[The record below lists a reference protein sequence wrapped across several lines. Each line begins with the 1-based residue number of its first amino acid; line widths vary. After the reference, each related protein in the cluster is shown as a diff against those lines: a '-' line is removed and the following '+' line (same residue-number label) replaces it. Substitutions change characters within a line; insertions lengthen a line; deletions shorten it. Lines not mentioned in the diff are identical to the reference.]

1 MFSRSSME
9 RIDRN
14 AARMADL
21 IAGRKLDGLRARRAA
36 AEGRE
41 SAGDRKKGCA

>member
-1 MFSRSSME
+1 ME

-36 AEGRE
+36 AGR
-41 SAGDRKKGCA
+41 